1 MPQPRLKARM
11 TAGGPLPKPA
21 REAEAEAE
29 PQARAD
35 KDPGRQA
42 ALRIDG
48 PRMLACL
55 EDLAKIGAD
64 PAGGISRLGL
74 SPQEHEARLFLAD
87 QCRAAGLEAETDA
100 AGNLLVRRAGRRHPN
115 APVLLVG
122 SHVDTVV
129 QGGRLDGAYGVVAAI
144 EVLRTLHE
152 RGVPLPVEMV
162 AVAFANEEGALIQT
176 PFWGSR
182 ALAGSLSDGLA
193 ATDRAGRPV
202 AAYLAESGGVPERLA
217 EAAWLPGSIAA
228 YLELHIEQGPRLERE
243 GVPIGVVEGIVGRS
257 IFDIDVAGEAQ
268 HAGTTPMPARRD
280 ALVAAAEIIL
290 QTKRIAAD
298 REICATATTGYV
310 ESSPNVTNA
319 VPGRVRLTAELRDI
333 SPDRLDAAEAAL
345 RKECARVAAASGC
358 AVEVRLSARSRPV
371 ATSTELRWVIREAAE
386 SLGLAHLTMPS
397 GAGHDAQIV
406 ADLAPIGMIFV
417 PSKRGI
423 SHAPAEDTAPG
434 DLVQGANVLLHAVL
448 GAQSLRAGRTHAAY

>member
-1 MPQPRLKARM
+1 MPQPQLNARG
-11 TAGGPLPKPA
+11 TS
-21 REAEAEAE
+21 
-29 PQARAD
+29 
-35 KDPGRQA
+35 GRHA
-42 ALRIDG
+42 ALRLDG
-48 PRMLACL
+48 PRMLRCL
-55 EDLAKIGAD
+55 EELARIGAD
-64 PAGGISRLGL
+64 PAGGITRLGL
-74 SPQEHEARLFLAD
+74 SPQEHEARIFLRD
-87 QCRAAGLEAETDA
+87 QCLAAGLAADTDP
-100 AGNLLVRRAGRRHPN
+100 AGNLLVRRAGPRHAK

-152 RGVPLPVEMV
+152 RGVGTPVELV

-182 ALAGSLSDGLA
+182 ALAGSLPDGLS

-202 AAYLAESGGVPERLA
+202 SEYLAEVGADPDRLA
-217 EAAWLPGSIAA
+217 DAAWPSGSVAA

-243 GVPIGVVEGIVGRS
+243 GVPIGVVEGIVGRA
-257 IFDIDVAGEAQ
+257 IFDIEVAGEAQ

-290 QTKRIAAD
+290 QIKRIAAD
-298 REICATATTGYV
+298 RDLCATATTGYL
-310 ESSPNVTNA
+310 ENSPNVTNA

-333 SPDRLDAAEAAL
+333 SADRLDAAEAAL

-358 AVEVRLSARSRPV
+358 AVEVGISSRSRPV
-371 ATSTELRWVIREAAE
+371 ATSPDLRWVIREAAE

-423 SHAPAEDTAPG
+423 SHAPTEDTAPG
-434 DLVQGANVLLHAVL
+434 DLIQGANVLLHSVL
-448 GAQSLRAGRTHAAY
+448 GAQSIRAEHTHAAY

>member
-1 MPQPRLKARM
+1 MV
-11 TAGGPLPKPA
+11 
-21 REAEAEAE
+21 
-29 PQARAD
+29 
-35 KDPGRQA
+35 
-42 ALRIDG
+42 
-48 PRMLACL
+48 ACI

-64 PAGGISRLGL
+64 PAGGVTRLGL
-74 SPQEHEARLFLAD
+74 SPEENAAREFLRDVCAS
-87 QCRAAGLEAETDA
+87 AGLEAETDP
-100 AGNLLVRRAGRRHPN
+100 AGNLIVRRPGTRRARPK

-129 QGGRLDGAYGVVAAI
+129 QAGRLDGAYGVVAAI

-152 RGVPLPVEMV
+152 HHVPLPVEMV
-162 AVAFANEEGALIQT
+162 AIGFTNEEGALIQT

-182 ALAGSLSDGLA
+182 ALAGSLQDGLA
-193 ATDRAGRPV
+193 ATDRSGQPVSVFLSQAGGSPD
-202 AAYLAESGGVPERLA
+202 RLA
-217 EAAWLPGSIAA
+217 EAAWPRGSVAG

-243 GVPIGVVEGIVGRS
+243 GVPIGVVEGIVGRK

-290 QTKRIAAD
+290 QVKRIAAD
-298 REICATATTGYV
+298 RDLCATATTGYV
-310 ESSPNVTNA
+310 EASPNVTNA

-333 SPDRLDAAEAAL
+333 DPARLEAGEAAL

-358 AVEVRLSARSRPV
+358 AVEVQISSQSRPV
-371 ATSTELRWVIREAAE
+371 ATAPELRWVIREAAE
-386 SLGLAHLTMPS
+386 TLGLAHLTMPS

-423 SHAPAEDTAPG
+423 SHSPAEDTAPQ

-448 GAQSLRAGRTHAAY
+448 GAQSISADRNHGPY